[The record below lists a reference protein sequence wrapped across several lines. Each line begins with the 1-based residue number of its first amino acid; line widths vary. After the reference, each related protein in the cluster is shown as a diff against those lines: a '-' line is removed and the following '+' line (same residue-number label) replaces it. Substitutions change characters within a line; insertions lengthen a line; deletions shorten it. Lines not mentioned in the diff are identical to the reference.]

1 MRRRPAAALLRELDR
16 LSHDGRMRRMVE
28 IGRAASAP
36 DTAALLQDLAG
47 GDVYERRLALQAVYG
62 SQDGRAAA
70 TALEDPSAALRG
82 LAAQL
87 LARWG
92 EDDQLLAALRGAPP
106 AARRPLLRRFRMHRR
121 LPVIDAF
128 VDSLAA
134 GDDPD
139 LPRLLPYAS
148 PVAVERHLA
157 QASSAFGLEDWRRL
171 ARLHPDVAGAELL
184 REVEAGAGD
193 DPALIQRAG
202 AVLPL
207 LATRRPDAAV
217 ALTRALAASTPLS
230 RLPLDALSRRRP
242 DAVASLLVASEDAAP
257 AVYDLS
263 EVAHRLDRERLEALL
278 TRRFDSLRW
287 TQKWFPRRP
296 VAEREALF
304 RAFGRGFRDE
314 LGMVQPW
321 VVGALPR
328 PLREAE
334 GRRHLALPAFAAD
347 PLPVLPYAAFLPWD
361 EARTAV
367 DSALRHPDPDLR
379 GAALG
384 ALTGAVRYHRQRAG
398 EVLALCTSAGGSRT
412 PCARRRWMSWPACPP
427 RCGSRSTSNP
437 LARSCAT
444 PWTPPTSPRPPPGT
458 WRR

>member
-1 MRRRPAAALLRELDR
+1 MRRRPATALLHELDR

-28 IGRAASAP
+28 IGRASAP

-47 GDVYERRLALQAVYG
+47 GDVCERRLALQAVFG
-62 SQDGRAAA
+62 SQDGRAARHGA
-70 TALEDPSAALRG
+70 GGPFGRPARPGGAAPGPLGGGRSSSSPPC
-82 LAAQL
+82 AAR
-87 LARWG
+87 A
-92 EDDQLLAALRGAPP
+92 P
-106 AARRPLLRRFRMHRR
+106 AARRPLLRRFRMFQR

-148 PVAVERHLA
+148 PVAVDRHLA

-193 DPALIQRAG
+193 DPALIQRTG
-202 AVLPL
+202 TVLPL

-230 RLPLDALSRRRP
+230 QLPLDTLSRRRP
-242 DAVASLLVASEDAAP
+242 NAVASLLVASEDAAP

-304 RAFGRGFRDE
+304 RAFGRGFRDG

-328 PLREAE
+328 PLRE
-334 GRRHLALPAFAAD
+334 
-347 PLPVLPYAAFLPWD
+347 V
-361 EARTAV
+361 
-367 DSALRHPDPDLR
+367 
-379 GAALG
+379 
-384 ALTGAVRYHRQRAG
+384 
-398 EVLALCTSAGGSRT
+398 
-412 PCARRRWMSWPACPP
+412 
-427 RCGSRSTSNP
+427 
-437 LARSCAT
+437 
-444 PWTPPTSPRPPPGT
+444 
-458 WRR
+458 

>member
-121 LPVIDAF
+121 LPAIDAF

-148 PVAVERHLA
+148 PAAVERHLA
-157 QASSAFGLEDWRRL
+157 LASSTFGLEDWRRL
-171 ARLHPDVAGAELL
+171 ARLHPDVAAAELL

-242 DAVASLLVASEDAAP
+242 DAVAGLLVASEDAAP

-314 LGMVQPW
+314 LGVVQPW

-347 PLPVLPYAAFLPWD
+347 PLPVLPYAAYLPWD
-361 EARTAV
+361 EARAAV
-367 DSALRHPDPDLR
+367 DSALRHPDADLR

-384 ALTGAVRYHRQRAG
+384 ALD
-398 EVLALCTSAGGSRT
+398 
-412 PCARRRWMSWPACPP
+412 RRR
-427 RCGSRSTSNP
+427 P
-437 LARSCAT
+437 L
-444 PWTPPTSPRPPPGT
+444 PPPAG
-458 WRR
+458 RRGAGPAAPAPAGAGPRAPGGA